1 MDNAK
6 TNTIFMNSEK
16 SKTSVPRRLLL
27 NLIDNIDLRRKDKYI
42 ALSNLTI
49 YYTWENIKRLGKN
62 YKFKMSAP
70 TWNEEF
76 ELPDASYSISD
87 IQDYFEYVLKKHGE
101 KTANPSIRIYI
112 NTMQNQIMSNQIKI
126 ITGCYLELLTP
137 ETITWKYKSKI
148 SKNENGENV
157 PDLEITEV
165 VLIHCSVVNNKS
177 QKNSRVLYTIVP
189 NKSLG
194 QLLDIPPENSIFL
207 ETFDS
212 ESSYI
217 EV

>member
-1 MDNAK
+1 
-6 TNTIFMNSEK
+6 
-16 SKTSVPRRLLL
+16 
-27 NLIDNIDLRRKDKYI
+27 
-42 ALSNLTI
+42 
-49 YYTWENIKRLGKN
+49 
-62 YKFKMSAP
+62 
-70 TWNEEF
+70 
-76 ELPDASYSISD
+76 
-87 IQDYFEYVLKKHGE
+87 
-101 KTANPSIRIYI
+101 
-112 NTMQNQIMSNQIKI
+112 MSNQIKI
-126 ITGCYLELLTP
+126 KTGCYLELLTP

-217 EV
+217 EVWFTDENPNLLEIEDRINITLVIN

>member
-1 MDNAK
+1 MK
-6 TNTIFMNSEK
+6 
-16 SKTSVPRRLLL
+16 
-27 NLIDNIDLRRKDKYI
+27 
-42 ALSNLTI
+42 
-49 YYTWENIKRLGKN
+49 
-62 YKFKMSAP
+62 
-70 TWNEEF
+70 
-76 ELPDASYSISD
+76 
-87 IQDYFEYVLKKHGE
+87 
-101 KTANPSIRIYI
+101 
-112 NTMQNQIMSNQIKI
+112 NQIMSNQIKI
-126 ITGCYLELLTP
+126 KTGCYLELLTP

-217 EV
+217 EVWFTDENPNLLEIEDRINITLVIN